1 MIETSRLTLRPWKES
16 DWPSVNAIL
25 GDADVMQFSDH
36 GVLTEKQQAAWF
48 QAALASGNKLEP
60 PFLLAIE
67 RKQNRQIVGYISL
80 VSDLERVQPGDAEIG
95 FRLARNVWGQGCATE
110 AVSAL
115 LEMPLSGKRPDRI
128 VAIVD
133 PHNSRSV
140 HVLQK
145 VGMTYCRDIMLEGYD
160 YPDHLYA
167 YDLVR

>member
-16 DWPSVNAIL
+16 DWWSVNAIL

-36 GVLTEKQQAAWF
+36 GVLTEKQQASWF
-48 QAALASGNKLEP
+48 QAALASRNKLEL
-60 PFLLAIE
+60 PFVLAIE
-67 RKQNRQIVGYISL
+67 GKQDRQIIGYISL
-80 VSDLERVQPGDAEIG
+80 MRDLERVQQGDAEIG
-95 FRLARNVWGQGCATE
+95 FRLARNAWGQGYATE
-110 AVSAL
+110 TVAAL
-115 LEMPLSGKRPDRI
+115 IENLLPGNRLDRI

-145 VGMTYCRDIMLEGYD
+145 VGMSYCRDIMLEGYD

-167 YDLVR
+167 YALVR